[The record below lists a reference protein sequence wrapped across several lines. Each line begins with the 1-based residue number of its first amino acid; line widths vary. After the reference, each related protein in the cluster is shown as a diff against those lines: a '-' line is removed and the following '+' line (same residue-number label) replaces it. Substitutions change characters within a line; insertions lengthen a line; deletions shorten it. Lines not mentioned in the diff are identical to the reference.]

1 MRSAAW
7 LEAVDERLRQQRC
20 FIVEL
25 DRLKS
30 VARDTPIIN
39 ASRLEN
45 SAEHSWHL
53 AMLALTLTDCAAE
66 PVDIDRV
73 LRMLLVH
80 DIVEID
86 AGDASILVHPRDQG
100 QKAAERGGAR
110 RIFGLLPEDTANDF
124 EGLWLEFEAAES
136 SDARFARAL
145 DSLQPLILNHAV
157 GGGSWTQHR
166 LDEAALRS
174 LKIQIMDWAPRL
186 WEVAEAIFADAVDNG
201 WLLQDRLDSDGG

>member
-7 LEAVDERLRQQRC
+7 LEAVDERLRHQMR

-30 VARDTPIIN
+30 VARDTPIID
-39 ASRLEN
+39 ATRLEN

-73 LRMLLVH
+73 VRMLLVH

-86 AGDASILVHPRDQG
+86 AGDASVLVHPRGQG
-100 QKAAERGGAR
+100 QKAAEHRGAR
-110 RIFGLLPEDTANDF
+110 RIFGVLPEDTAKDF
-124 EGLWLEFEAAES
+124 EGLWLEFEEAES
-136 SDARFARAL
+136 PDARFARAL
-145 DSLQPLILNHAV
+145 DALQPLILNHAV

-166 LDEAALRS
+166 LDEPALRY
-174 LKIQIMDWAPRL
+174 LKIRIIDWAPRL
-186 WEVAEAIFADAVDNG
+186 WGVAEAIFADAVANG
-201 WLLQDRLDSDGG
+201 WLLRDRFDSDRG